1 MTIFSTVG
9 LFIALS
15 LLTALLLA
23 VIAIKPWL
31 RAPRTHS
38 KPLDNQ
44 LLGINVAV
52 FRERLAELKTDKDSG
67 IIDEHHYQNQKLELE
82 RQLLDAQREVALGKR
97 RQSRSSGG

>member
-1 MTIFSTVG
+1 MTIFSTFG

-52 FRERLAELKTDKDSG
+52 FRERLAELKQIKT
-67 IIDEHHYQNQKLELE
+67 
-82 RQLLDAQREVALGKR
+82 VASLMSITIKIKT
-97 RQSRSSGG
+97 